1 MVMAVRTAG
10 WWNADAPYSMAMV
23 AVQVTA
29 HGAPLA
35 GASVWSTGLDYK
47 GRSAA
52 VTGEDG
58 TARLVVQFESTVS
71 LRVMLAAGG
80 DESARLEA
88 ATGEGRDY
96 VTLGEFKSG
105 AVGDVAVLGTHDV
118 PAAAAPVVEAAGAA
132 AAA

>member
-1 MVMAVRTAG
+1 MSLCVRATVFATHLSPQQPCATTVATRLYPRHRFATA
-10 WWNADAPYSMAMV
+10 A
-23 AVQVTA
+23 T
-29 HGAPLA
+29 
-35 GASVWSTGLDYK
+35 T
-47 GRSAA
+47 R
-52 VTGEDG
+52 
-58 TARLVVQFESTVS
+58 
-71 LRVMLAAGG
+71 G